1 MKYLVLGSNSF
12 SASSFIDYLLENE
25 KDAEIFAISR
35 SQEYH
40 HALLAYKN
48 NKDQKKVNFFQY
60 DINKQSNKIAE
71 IIFDNKIEYIV
82 NFAAQGMVAQSWD
95 APLEWFNT
103 NTLSLV
109 SLLDRIYKFE
119 FVKKFVQ
126 VSTPEVYGPCNNI
139 KESMTFFPSS
149 PYAASKASADL
160 ILYSY
165 FKTHNF
171 PVNYTRAANVYGA
184 YQQLYRII
192 PKTILMIKKNQK
204 LQLHGGGIAI
214 RSFIHIDDVSQATL
228 KIAKEAKSGEI
239 YHLSDTKTISIYDL
253 VGLICTQMGVDI
265 LKHIEITEDRVSQDH
280 LYLMNSEKLLNDFNI
295 APQVKLRDGIDDVIR
310 WIESNYEDLKD
321 FPDYYIHKT

>member
-12 SASSFIDYLLENE
+12 SGGSFIDYLLDNE

-35 SQEYH
+35 SPEYH

-82 NFAAQGMVAQSWD
+82 NFAAQGMVDQSWD

-119 FVKKFVQ
+119 FIKKFVQ

-139 KESMTFFPSS
+139 KESMTFLPSS

-171 PVNYTRAANVYGA
+171 PINYTRAANVYGA

-204 LQLHGGGIAI
+204 LQLHGGGKAI
-214 RSFIHIDDVSQATL
+214 RSFIHIDDVSRATL

-265 LKHIEITEDRVSQDH
+265 LKHTEITEDRVSQDN
-280 LYLMNSEKLLNDFNI
+280 LYLMNNEKLLNDFDI
-295 APQVKLRDGIDDVIR
+295 APQVKLRDGIDDVIG
-310 WIESNYEDLKD
+310 WIESNYEDLKE